1 MDPLRSKS
9 PMRGCQ
15 ERAHRAC
22 REAPLSGPRLPKGA
36 LQESARR
43 SCDRGA
49 TRARP
54 PADLRLEALRVSPL
68 EGVGQD
74 ERLGRR

>member
-1 MDPLRSKS
+1 
-9 PMRGCQ
+9 MRGCQ

-36 LQESARR
+36 LQEPARR